1 MKKELD
7 VVAALIKNNDKIL
20 LCQRKA
26 DDTFALLWE
35 FPGGVVEKNETLK
48 DALTRE
54 IKEELDLEIEANTL
68 VEKFH
73 DENESLRITVYF
85 FDCAVKKGLPKAKD
99 CNNLGFFSY
108 KQAEGLALAPV
119 DRKILASLQSLP

>member
-7 VVAALIKNNDKIL
+7 VAAALIKRGDKLL
-20 LCQRKA
+20 LCQRKEG
-26 DDTFALLWE
+26 DSFALLWE
-35 FPGGVVEKNETLK
+35 FPGGVVEKNESLEG
-48 DALTRE
+48 ALTRE

-73 DENESLRITVYF
+73 DENESLRITVYL

-99 CNNLGFFSY
+99 CNSLGFFSY
-108 KQAEGLALAPV
+108 KQAESLALAPV
-119 DRKILASLQSLP
+119 DRKILNYLKSLP